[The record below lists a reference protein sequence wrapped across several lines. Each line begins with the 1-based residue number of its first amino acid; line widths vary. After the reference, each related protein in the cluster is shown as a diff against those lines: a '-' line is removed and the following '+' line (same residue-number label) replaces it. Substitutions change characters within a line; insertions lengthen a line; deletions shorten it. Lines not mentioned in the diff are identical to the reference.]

1 LKGFPNTPGGTL
13 PGFLWYNMRN
23 KSNLSCFDWE
33 RNMRNYYFQIHEY
46 LQRLTTLVVQTDRN
60 EINQAGIS
68 VNLMEYALL
77 QELKRRE
84 GQTFQEIMESTGRS
98 RNEVTAMVRRL
109 IKQQLIQKEPASED
123 RRVRRLILTKTGSF
137 MVKKIEMQSL
147 QMLTGI
153 LDDFSI
159 NEEKAVLKFL
169 VKLDMLT
176 RNKEIEGIRKQVAA
190 RMKIE

>member
-1 LKGFPNTPGGTL
+1 
-13 PGFLWYNMRN
+13 
-23 KSNLSCFDWE
+23 
-33 RNMRNYYFQIHEY
+33 MRNYYIQIHEY
-46 LQRLTTLVVQTDRN
+46 LQRLTTLVVQTDWN

-109 IKQQLIQKEPASED
+109 IKQQLIQKGPASED

-137 MVKKIEMQSL
+137 MVKKIETESL
-147 QMLTGI
+147 QMLAGI
-153 LDDFSI
+153 LDDFSF

-190 RMKIE
+190 RVKTE

>member
-1 LKGFPNTPGGTL
+1 
-13 PGFLWYNMRN
+13 
-23 KSNLSCFDWE
+23 
-33 RNMRNYYFQIHEY
+33 MRNYYIQIHEY

-60 EINQAGIS
+60 EINQAGVS

-109 IKQQLIQKEPASED
+109 IKQQLIQKGPASED
-123 RRVRRLILTKTGSF
+123 RRVRRLILTKMGSYI
-137 MVKKIEMQSL
+137 VKKIETQSL

-153 LDDFSI
+153 LDDFSF

-190 RMKIE
+190 RMKTE